1 MEKNNITQVI
11 CKNCGGELNIDPNSE
26 TAVCPY
32 CGSSYDVSDTVG
44 GSDAVKIEKI
54 KSEAYKAAENARF
67 NHEKEQNKIFAEN
80 AELMRFRKGKLSK
93 VLIIFSVICLLTGV
107 LGIQNDHIMAA
118 LVSFAQT
125 ALFIVSWLMGMQII
139 KVKIHRLHSA
149 LALVG
154 FLMIIPFFVTM
165 NSGGSRDSEYKKE
178 YEKTKWS
185 SLTLAQYLP
194 DPPND
199 MMDVILDSEDSLS
212 VDIDNVS
219 RESYKSYIEAC
230 KEKGYNLESSLLT
243 GSYTAQNADGYK
255 LRLYYYSDKK
265 ELDINLDIPKNE
277 DPQAG
282 TAENGETQNAP
293 ENSAESTQPDTQAE
307 APASSGTGV
316 DPQLKAT
323 LDSYEKFID
332 EYISF
337 AKKYKDSNQ
346 PVSMLADYTKI
357 MTQYA
362 DWATKLSEIK
372 SENLS
377 PADLGYYMEVTARC
391 AQKISTSGI

>member
-1 MEKNNITQVI
+1 MGKNNVKQII
-11 CKNCGGELNIDPNSE
+11 CANCGGELNIDPSSE
-26 TAVCPY
+26 TAACPY
-32 CGSSYDVSDTVG
+32 CGSSYDVSDTIG
-44 GSDAVKIEKI
+44 GSDAIKIEKI
-54 KSEAYKAAENARF
+54 RSEAYKATENARL
-67 NHEKEQNKIFAEN
+67 NHEKEQNKMFAKN

-93 VLIIFSVICLLTGV
+93 ILIIFSVICLLFGV
-107 LGIQNDHIMAA
+107 VGIQNGEIPAA
-118 LVSFAQT
+118 CVAFGQT

-139 KVKIHRLHSA
+139 KVKTHRLHNA

-154 FLMIIPFFVTM
+154 FLMIILFIIAVGIGRSYD
-165 NSGGSRDSEYKKE
+165 SGYEKV

-199 MMDVILDSEDSLS
+199 MMDVIIDSEDSLS

-230 KEKGYNLESSLLT
+230 KEKGYNLESSMLT
-243 GSYTAQNADGYK
+243 GSYSARNADGYK
-255 LRLYYYSDKK
+255 LNLYYYSDKK
-265 ELDINLDIPKNE
+265 EMDINLDIPKNE
-277 DPQAG
+277 DLQAD
-282 TAENGETQNAP
+282 TAEDDETQNST
-293 ENSAESTQPDTQAE
+293 ENSAESTQPDTQTE
-307 APASSGTGV
+307 ASAFSGTGV

-337 AKKYKDSNQ
+337 VKKYKDSNQ
-346 PVSMLADYTKI
+346 PMSMLADYTKI

-377 PADLGYYMEVTARC
+377 PADLEYYIEVTACC

>member
-32 CGSSYDVSDTVG
+32 CGSSYDVSDSVG

-107 LGIQNDHIMAA
+107 LGIQNGHIMAA

-165 NSGGSRDSEYKKE
+165 NSGGSRDSEYKKV

-282 TAENGETQNAP
+282 TAETGETQNAP

-323 LDSYEKFID
+323 MDSYEKFID

-337 AKKYKDSNQ
+337 VKKYKDSNQ

>member
-32 CGSSYDVSDTVG
+32 CGSSYDVSDSVG

-93 VLIIFSVICLLTGV
+93 VLIIFSVICLFTGV
-107 LGIQNDHIMAA
+107 LGIQNGHIMAA

-139 KVKIHRLHSA
+139 KVKMHRLHNA

-154 FLMIIPFFVTM
+154 FLLFIPLSVSM
-165 NSGGSRDSEYKKE
+165 GSGGSRDSEYKKE

-282 TAENGETQNAP
+282 TEENGETQNAP

-337 AKKYKDSNQ
+337 VKKYKDSNQ